1 MLEWISFSYSQIV
14 NLPKNKAKGL
24 FSTPFI
30 SVVTVGLTRLTTCRE
45 EATFKPHT
53 YLGEEREEGSGK
65 KTETED
71 FQLKSQTA

>member
-1 MLEWISFSYSQIV
+1 MLEWISFSYSQTV
-14 NLPKNKAKGL
+14 NLPKNKSKGF

-30 SVVTVGLTRLTTCRE
+30 SVVTLGLTRPRAEKKQLSN
-45 EATFKPHT
+45 HT

-71 FQLKSQTA
+71 FQFKSQTE